1 MRSAADAAPS
11 FVLLAERPSLGGRLV
26 LDGEEGRYLARVVRV
41 RDGER
46 VTATDGAGALA
57 TLRVERSRPEVEVV
71 VEAVVEVAPPAAC
84 RLWCGAPEGDRG
96 DWTIEKAAE
105 LGVTEFVPLDT
116 ARTQWGDPGRSARWE
131 RLAVAALRQSRSAW
145 LMRVAPVTPLAAAL
159 AAVGEGARWLA
170 DPAGRPAHAV
180 ALGEAVGVT
189 GAVGPSTGFSDDE
202 RKSLLACGFESV
214 ALAPARLR
222 AETAALALAAHWAA
236 RRVSH
241 GGGGLDGPPT
251 RA

>member
-11 FVLLAERPSLGGRLV
+11 FVLLAERPRSGSRLV

-57 TLRVERSRPEVEVV
+57 TLLVERSRPEVEVV
-71 VEAVVEVAPPAAC
+71 VESVVDVAPPAPC

-116 ARTQWGDPGRSARWE
+116 ARTKWGDSGRGARWE

-145 LMRVAPVTPLAAAL
+145 LMRIAPVTPLATAL
-159 AAVGEGARWLA
+159 ATVEAGARWLA
-170 DPAGRPAHAV
+170 EPSGRPAHAIP
-180 ALGEAVGVT
+180 LGLAEGVT

-202 RKSLLACGFESV
+202 RKSLLECGFEAV

-236 RRVSH
+236 RRVSVA
-241 GGGGLDGPPT
+241 GGGLDGPPT